1 MLCVGCQTEFEPKSK
16 TNIYCSESCKRSVTM
31 KNWRK
36 NNKKVCPS
44 CGSTMCYKAKLCK
57 LCNNGTTECMEST
70 IAEYQ
75 LMPSIKDKHP
85 SWVSHHIRLFAKSW
99 NTHLKGKP
107 CENCGYDKHTEF
119 CHITAI
125 SSFDKDTKLSVV
137 NGESN
142 LVILCPNCHWEFDNN
157 LLTIEQIRSKV

>member
-1 MLCVGCQTEFEPKSK
+1 MECPNCKCDFIQK
-16 TNIYCSESCKRSVTM
+16 TSSQSYCTPRC
-31 KNWRK
+31 RK
-36 NNKKVCPS
+36 IFGVKKWQEKNKKPCPS
-44 CGSTMCYKAKLCK
+44 CGILITHDSKLCK

-75 LMPSIKDKHP
+75 QMPSIKDKHP

-99 NTHLKGKP
+99 NNHLKGKP

-125 SSFDKDTKLSVV
+125 SNFDKDTKLSVV